1 LRKIGRARH
10 SNGRRTPGARHSN
23 GRRPPGARHSNGRR
37 TPGARHSN
45 GRRASGARHSNG
57 RRTPGAR
64 HSNGR
69 RPLIAHYSMAG
80 ARHSSFEWE
89 ARARCPSFEADE
101 VVHPNGLPF
110 RGASVVVRG
119 IALGP
124 RGVGGGGRR
133 QKPAIRIDR
142 LPFLDFVF
150 FRGFFRPEKVWFGK
164 KSVYEPKRPSVK
176 LRFGRP

>member
-124 RGVGGGGRR
+124 RGVGAAD
-133 QKPAIRIDR
+133 KS
-142 LPFLDFVF
+142 LPFESTASHFWTLYFLEDFLDLK
-150 FRGFFRPEKVWFGK
+150 RCGLGK
-164 KSVYEPKRPSVK
+164 NLSTSQNDPR
-176 LRFGRP
+176 